1 MDVRKIIK
9 SAGKT
14 NTEAAKKMFPNAKYP
29 YQALTRWAC
38 EGNPLNEDQIEALSE
53 VTGYSKCQI
62 LEMRD
67 RKRKVGH
74 TPKNEVEVTGKKE
87 VV

>member
-1 MDVRKIIK
+1 MDFRKIVK

-14 NTEAAKKMFPNAKYP
+14 HAEAAKKMFPHAQYS
-29 YQALTRWAC
+29 YQAYTRMAC
-38 EGNPLNEDQIEALSE
+38 EGLPLNEDQIEALSE

-74 TPKNEVEVTGKKE
+74 TAKNEVDVTEKKE